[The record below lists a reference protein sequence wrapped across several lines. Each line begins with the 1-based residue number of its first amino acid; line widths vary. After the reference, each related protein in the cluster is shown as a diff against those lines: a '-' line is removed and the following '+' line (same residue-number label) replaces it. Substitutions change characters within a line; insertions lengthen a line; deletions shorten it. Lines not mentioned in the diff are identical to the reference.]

1 MGVWACGYVDSRAH
15 VPPLEMMTMGANQ
28 SVDDRAIVSLIAGI
42 VSVMFVL
49 STFKGLLN
57 FLCLPAG
64 IIAVT
69 SGVAVLKE
77 GKGGRDL
84 AVAGV
89 VLGTIGI
96 CAWILMKA
104 DLVFWAVWHWLF

>member
-1 MGVWACGYVDSRAH
+1 MG
-15 VPPLEMMTMGANQ
+15 ENK
-28 SVDDRAIVSLIAGI
+28 SVDDQAIVALIAGI
-42 VSVMFVL
+42 VSVMFAL
-49 STFKGLLN
+49 FACRGPLH

-77 GKGGRDL
+77 GKGGRGL

-89 VLGTIGI
+89 VLGTMGI

-104 DLVFWAVWHWLF
+104 ALVFLAVWRWLF